1 MASEPMSSF
10 QESSFAEVMLNPGMQ
25 PAWASSTS
33 DHGDTLK
40 TAPTGPIST
49 EVLIA
54 LR

>member
-1 MASEPMSSF
+1 MASEPMSPF
-10 QESSFAEVMLNPGMQ
+10 QGSSFAEVMLNPGIE

-40 TAPTGPIST
+40 IARMGPIST
-49 EVLIA
+49 EVLTA